1 MALDRR
7 KFLSSTALAACAA
20 PWSASGAAAAP
31 GDALKAV
38 FDTIYAEDLRNHPQ
52 RATALGLDKGVHAEL
67 KARLDD
73 NSPAGK
79 AAEKALVLDQ
89 LARLKALDGKA
100 LSGADRVNYDTV
112 VYTKQS
118 LARIQTF
125 DFGGPG
131 GVGPS
136 PYTITQ
142 QSGAYQFVP
151 DFLDT
156 KHTIDNAADAD
167 AYLARL
173 EAFAGQLDD
182 DTGSMAHEVGL
193 GVVPPDFLLDL
204 TLEQLGKI
212 RVPADQSGLVASI
225 VRRAKAKGLS
235 DSYGVKAAAIYT
247 DKIAPALERQFA
259 AVTKVRAT
267 AGHDSSLRG
276 TKDGASY
283 YAASLHYYTTTNF
296 SPEEVHR
303 LGLEQGKEISARL
316 DAELK
321 KQGLAK
327 GSVGARMSAL
337 SADPRY
343 LYPNTDAGKIQ
354 IIAFCND
361 RLAAVR
367 PKLPQAFKRLPPYTF
382 EVRRV
387 PVSIEAG
394 APAAY
399 SQPPAIDGSRPGIV
413 YFSLRDS
420 AEWPRFELATTV
432 FHEGLPGHQLETGL
446 ALSDAGLPLL
456 RKIISFSG
464 YAEGWGLYAEQLA
477 DEMGMHEADPI
488 GRIGY
493 LKWMLFRAQR
503 CVVDTGL
510 FHYGW
515 SREKAIQS
523 FIDVCGDAP
532 GSAARE
538 VERYCALPG
547 QACSYKIG
555 HTVWSRGRE
564 RAAKALGARYD
575 IKDFHEA
582 GLGCGRVPLDI
593 LDSVIDAYVKSKA
606 A

>member
-1 MALDRR
+1 M
-7 KFLSSTALAACAA
+7 
-20 PWSASGAAAAP
+20 
-31 GDALKAV
+31 LKAV
-38 FDTIYAEDLRNHPQ
+38 FDALYVEDIRSNPEQ
-52 RATALGLDKGVHAEL
+52 ATRLGLDKGAQADL
-67 KARLDD
+67 KARLND
-73 NSPAGK
+73 NSPAGR
-79 AAEKALVLDQ
+79 AATKVRISEQ
-89 LARLKALDGKA
+89 LARLKAFDASA
-100 LSGADRVNYDTV
+100 LSGVDRVNYDTV

-118 LARIQTF
+118 QARLQAF

-136 PYTITQ
+136 PYTISQ
-142 QSGAYQFVP
+142 QSGAYQVVP

-156 KHTIDNAADAD
+156 KHTIDNVVDAD

-182 DTGSMAHEVGL
+182 DTQRMGHERSL

-204 TLEQLGKI
+204 TLVQLGKI
-212 RVPADQSGLVASI
+212 CVPADQSGLVTSI
-225 VRRAKAKGLS
+225 ARRAKARGLS
-235 DSYGVKAAAIYT
+235 ESYGVKAAAIYT
-247 DKIAPALERQFA
+247 DKVAPALERQFA
-259 AVTKVRAT
+259 AVTRIRPT
-267 AGHDSSLRG
+267 ASHDSSLKG
-276 TKDGASY
+276 AKDGAAY
-283 YAASLHYYTTTNF
+283 YAASLHSYTTTNLT
-296 SPEEVHR
+296 PQEVHQ
-303 LGLEQGKEISARL
+303 LGLDQGREISAQL
-316 DAELK
+316 DAELR
-321 KQGLAK
+321 KQGLTK
-327 GSVGARMSAL
+327 GTVGARVSAL

-343 LYPNTDAGKIQ
+343 LYPNTDAGKSQ

-367 PKLPQAFKRLPPYTF
+367 PKLPQAFKRLPPYAF
-382 EVRRV
+382 EVRRE
-387 PVSIEAG
+387 PVATEAG
-394 APAAY
+394 AAAAH

-420 AEWPRFELATTV
+420 AEWPRFELATAV

-446 ALSDAGLPLL
+446 ALSDASLPLL

-510 FHYGW
+510 FHFGW

-523 FIDVCGDAP
+523 FVTVCGDAP

-547 QACSYKIG
+547 QACSYKLG
-555 HTVWSRGRE
+555 HTVWARGRE
-564 RAAKALGARYD
+564 RAIKALGARYD

-582 GLGCGRVPLDI
+582 GLSCGRVPLDI
-593 LDSVIDAYVKSKA
+593 LDVVIDAYIRLKA
-606 A
+606 V

>member
-7 KFLSSTALAACAA
+7 EFLSSTALASCA
-20 PWSASGAAAAP
+20 SAWPLTGAAAAP
-31 GDALKAV
+31 GDTLKAA
-38 FDTIYAEDLRNHPQ
+38 FDTIYVEDLRDHPQ
-52 RATALGLDKGVHAEL
+52 RATSLGLDKGANADL

-73 NSPAGK
+73 NSPAGR
-79 AAEKALVLDQ
+79 AAEKALTLDQ
-89 LARLKALDGKA
+89 LARLKAFDA
-100 LSGADRVNYDTV
+100 TAFSGADRVNYDTV

-118 LARIQTF
+118 QARIEAF
-125 DFGGPG
+125 DFGGSG

-136 PYTITQ
+136 PYTISQ

-156 KHTIDNAADAD
+156 KHTIDNAVDAD

-182 DTGSMAHEVGL
+182 DTARMGHEAGL
-193 GVVPPDFLLDL
+193 GVAPPDFLLDL

-225 VRRAKAKGLS
+225 ARRAKAKGLP
-235 DSYGVKAAAIYT
+235 DTYGVKAAAIYT
-247 DKIAPALERQFA
+247 NRVAPALERQFA

-267 AGHDSSLRG
+267 ANHDSSLRG
-276 TKDGASY
+276 TKDGAAY
-283 YAASLHYYTTTNF
+283 YAASLQYYTTTNF
-296 SPEEVHR
+296 SPEAVHR

-327 GSVGARMSAL
+327 GSVGARISAL
-337 SADPRY
+337 TADPRY
-343 LYPNTDAGKIQ
+343 LYPNTDAGKVQ

-367 PKLPQAFKRLPPYTF
+367 PKLPQAFKRLPPYAF

-394 APAAY
+394 AAAAY

-432 FHEGLPGHQLETGL
+432 FHEGLPGHQLEGGL
-446 ALSDAGLPLL
+446 ALSNTSLPLL
-456 RKIISFSG
+456 RKIHSFSG
-464 YAEGWGLYAEQLA
+464 YGEGWGLYAEQLA

-523 FIDVCGDAP
+523 FIEVCGNAP

-547 QACSYKIG
+547 QACSYKLG
-555 HTVWSRGRE
+555 HTVWARGRE
-564 RAAKALGARYD
+564 RAVKALGPRYD

-593 LDSVIDAYVKSKA
+593 LDTVIDAYIKSKA